1 MTKYAMVIDMRRCF
15 GCNRRA
21 MACKV
26 ENNLPDGVW
35 WNRAKT
41 VGGETENTPAGIEPG
56 ELSMKFFTYAC
67 QHCDEPACV
76 KVCPTGASMK
86 RKEDGIVVVDQ
97 EECIGCKTCIE
108 ACPYEGV
115 RTYIDGEPQWFLD
128 FPVGDAQAKQ
138 HKANTVEK
146 CTFCAHRVDRGERP
160 ACVDICRV
168 NARFWGDLDDPESDV
183 SKLLKER
190 EYEQLLDENGT
201 GPNVYLL
208 KA

>member
-1 MTKYAMVIDMRRCF
+1 MTKYAMVIDMRRCI
-15 GCNRRA
+15 GCSTCVV
-21 MACKV
+21 ACKQ
-26 ENNLPDGVW
+26 ENNLPDKVFW
-35 WNRAKT
+35 SKVHT
-41 VGGETENTPAGIEPG
+41 VGGAEQDTPAGSDPR

-67 QHCDEPACV
+67 QHCDNPACV
-76 KVCPTGASMK
+76 EVCPTGASVK
-86 RKEDGIVVVDQ
+86 REDGIVTVDQ
-97 EECIGCKTCIE
+97 EECIGCKTCME

-128 FPVGDAQAKQ
+128 FATGDAEAIE

-146 CTFCAHRVDRGERP
+146 CTFCAHRIDRGERP
-160 ACVDICRV
+160 ACADLCRF

-190 EYEQLLDENGT
+190 EYEQLLTENGT